1 MVMTDSTPALRRP
14 RSDVF
19 GIADLVDL
27 AARGKL
33 RVPTFQRPFVWDETD
48 VRRLFDSI
56 WRGFPIGTLL
66 LWSRPAPSGEVK
78 FGPVNFKVD
87 QTEDAYWIVD
97 GQQRVTTLIGALAD
111 TDNSEP
117 LFDICFDL
125 RRARFVHGGKR
136 PLPSSW
142 LPLRVTLESRTL
154 LAWLH
159 AHGDQLE
166 ADELDRA
173 DELAGAL
180 RDYKF
185 SAYIVEHDDEQLLRD
200 VFDRVNSAG
209 KPISRAQVFH
219 ALFGGDS
226 AAASTQSVI
235 AALEREHFG
244 TLGDQRVVQTLLAIR
259 GGDVARDLH
268 EEFSAD
274 EDRDLAFDDTERAL
288 ARTFTFLRSQGVPH
302 LQVVPSEFAI
312 PVLGAFFHLHP
323 DPEPWVERLLARWVW
338 RGWTHGY
345 GRSGQTPA
353 LRQAVRAV
361 NPIKND
367 SDAAPTAFNAV
378 KSLLDAVQDDEPPPI
393 NVEGFR
399 TDSAAGRLAL
409 LALASLRPRRADET
423 EIDLTAV
430 LAAHGADAITELVS
444 GNRSNL
450 AARGFWPIGDQPHGT
465 ESPEVLASHAI
476 DTDAAAAL
484 RHGDTRRFIARRSA
498 LVSDLTV
505 QFVRSRIEP
514 GAITQTTFEPTLR
527 SRRGFRCFE
536 GGVMPGSAEALVVQL
551 FDPSGGWVSVGHIT
565 HANERSTFRS
575 FDSYWNLGHRPV
587 LGQVFEEN
595 GPSWSPTSRIRLP
608 KWFSHVLPEGRLR
621 EAIADAADVKAVRE
635 FFLLRRIGG
644 DDLPGGIRV
653 VEEATA
659 DDDGSGT
666 EEAPPPQVVVGDLG
680 PFKFSLAGIQLK
692 FSVRDT
698 DRGLTVPATGE
709 AGDWIAKLP
718 DPRQG
723 FEGVPEAELAGLEL
737 ARAAGIRVP
746 RARLVDVN
754 QIARIPEWATVG
766 GGQALLVER
775 YDRTADGGRVHTEEL
790 AQVLD
795 LPTGHHSYKYEFTN
809 FETVART

>member
-1 MVMTDSTPALRRP
+1 MVATDSTPSLRRP

-27 AARGKL
+27 ASRGKL
-33 RVPTFQRPFVWDETD
+33 RVPTFQRPFVWDQTD

-66 LWSRPAPSGEVK
+66 LWSRPAPSGEIK
-78 FGPVNFKVD
+78 FGPVEFKVD

-111 TDNSEP
+111 TDKSEP
-117 LFDICFDL
+117 LFDLCFDL
-125 RRARFVHGGKR
+125 RRAKFVHAGKR
-136 PLPSSW
+136 PLPPAW

-154 LAWLH
+154 LAWLR

-185 SAYIVEHDDEQLLRD
+185 SAYIVEHDDEPLLRD

-235 AALEREHFG
+235 AALERERFG
-244 TLGDQRVVQTLLAIR
+244 TLGDQRVVQTLLALR

-268 EEFSAD
+268 EEFSED
-274 EDRDLAFDDTERAL
+274 EDRALAFDDTERAL
-288 ARTFTFLRSQGVPH
+288 ARTFAFLRAQGVPH
-302 LQVVPSEFAI
+302 LQLVPSEFAI

-367 SDAAPTAFNAV
+367 PSAAPTAFDAV

-393 NVEGFR
+393 SIDGFR

-409 LALASLRPRRADET
+409 LALASLHPQRADGT
-423 EIDLTAV
+423 RIDLASE
-430 LAAHGADAITELVS
+430 LAEHGADAITELVS
-444 GNRSNL
+444 GHRSNL
-450 AARGFWPIGDQPHGT
+450 AARGFWPVGEQPDGS
-465 ESPEVLASHAI
+465 ESPEVLMSHAV

-484 RHGDTRRFIARRSA
+484 RHRDTARFLAQRAA
-498 LVSDLTV
+498 LLSDLTTR
-505 QFVRSRIEP
+505 FVRSRTEP
-514 GAITQTTFEPTLR
+514 D
-527 SRRGFRCFE
+527 
-536 GGVMPGSAEALVVQL
+536 ALTRPPLSQL
-551 FDPSGGWVSVGHIT
+551 FVPDEDAGFS
-565 HANERSTFRS
+565 R
-575 FDSYWNLGHRPV
+575 
-587 LGQVFEEN
+587 EE
-595 GPSWSPTSRIRLP
+595 
-608 KWFSHVLPEGRLR
+608 
-621 EAIADAADVKAVRE
+621 
-635 FFLLRRIGG
+635 
-644 DDLPGGIRV
+644 
-653 VEEATA
+653 
-659 DDDGSGT
+659 
-666 EEAPPPQVVVGDLG
+666 
-680 PFKFSLAGIQLK
+680 
-692 FSVRDT
+692 
-698 DRGLTVPATGE
+698 
-709 AGDWIAKLP
+709 
-718 DPRQG
+718 
-723 FEGVPEAELAGLEL
+723 
-737 ARAAGIRVP
+737 
-746 RARLVDVN
+746 
-754 QIARIPEWATVG
+754 
-766 GGQALLVER
+766 
-775 YDRTADGGRVHTEEL
+775 
-790 AQVLD
+790 
-795 LPTGHHSYKYEFTN
+795 
-809 FETVART
+809 